1 MNIDRNKRP
10 RAAPLPTGSGQR
22 WLCISLLL
30 IAAYILV
37 PSTAFLP
44 MKNLVVPSSK
54 LQMIGNVFGG
64 GDASKEPQLPKD
76 VKDAISKCRG
86 AVQSALG
93 DRISRMVRT
102 YIILSY
108 KMSMCLIYRLC
119 DQMMHNILQ
128 LQHD

>member
-30 IAAYILV
+30 IAAYIV

-108 KMSMCLIYRLC
+108 KMSRLC

>member
-108 KMSMCLIYRLC
+108 KMSVFDISIM
-119 DQMMHNILQ
+119 
-128 LQHD
+128 